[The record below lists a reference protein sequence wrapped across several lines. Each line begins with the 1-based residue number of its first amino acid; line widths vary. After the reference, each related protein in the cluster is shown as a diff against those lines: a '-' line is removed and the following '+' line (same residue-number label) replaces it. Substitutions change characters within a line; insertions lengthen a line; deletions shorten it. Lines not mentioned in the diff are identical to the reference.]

1 MLSMLKIHFDINTV
15 DLTVRSIHSLLTH
28 LIADKVCLPL
38 SMTILPV
45 PRMLFSCIHR
55 TRNPHLDLV
64 KLLYKY
70 SGLGYVPL

>member
-1 MLSMLKIHFDINTV
+1 MLKIHFDTNTV
-15 DLTVRSIHSLLTH
+15 DFTVRSIHSLLTH
-28 LIADKVCLPL
+28 LIADKYAQVCLPL
-38 SMTILPV
+38 SMTILRM

-55 TRNPHLDLV
+55 TRVPHLDLV